1 MAELT
6 YCMFCGQENPDAFHV
21 HTSENRTGLF
31 ARAYD
36 LGFDEGSRAAADRI
50 AALESRLRDTERM
63 IAAVVEVAGDT
74 VTVTPSALREDWTL
88 TRIDEPDGAI
98 TFNCRC
104 TSIITKETTM
114 SFRSRML
121 QDTGTPMPRW
131 LYLLLKPVECLAGGV
146 ALAAVLSVPALW
158 PGVGGRLGAP
168 VVVPRTTGSACR
180 RHLVSRDIVHSGDS
194 LRAASLPRATPLGTL
209 CRVRGALVGVG
220 HGRVRRRPFT
230 RRLPSTHPI
239 AFRGQVPY
247 SPRPY
252 GPDSRISSG
261 YAPAA
266 GRHHVAGAWQWR
278 GTTRARG
285 QELPGPGQAVGV
297 HGLV

>member
-131 LYLLLKPVECLAGGV
+131 LYLLLKPVECLAGG
-146 ALAAVLSVPALW
+146 AQ
-158 PGVGGRLGAP
+158 PGPG
-168 VVVPRTTGSACR
+168 TICR